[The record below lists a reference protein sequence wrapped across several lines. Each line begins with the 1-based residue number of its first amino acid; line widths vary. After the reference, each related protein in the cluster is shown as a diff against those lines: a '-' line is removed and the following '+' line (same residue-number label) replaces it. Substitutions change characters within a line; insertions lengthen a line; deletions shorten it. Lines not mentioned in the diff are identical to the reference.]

1 MLITIGGGVMK
12 EIKREDVQNLSYKD
26 IAYLLIEKEK
36 NGKNTLDLFKEIV
49 DLLDLPQSTIDT
61 KIADFYTS
69 LTTDK
74 RFLMVD
80 GLWDLRNRH
89 TSDKV
94 LSSAQDDDDEEEN
107 IEDTDEDMEPE
118 EDNYED
124 DSESIDD
131 DTNFDD
137 DDDGLSDLVIL
148 DEDEMDIENN

>member
-1 MLITIGGGVMK
+1 MK

>member
-1 MLITIGGGVMK
+1 M
-12 EIKREDVQNLSYKD
+12 
-26 IAYLLIEKEK
+26 
-36 NGKNTLDLFKEIV
+36 DLFTDIV
-49 DLLDLPQSTIDT
+49 NLLELPQSTIDV

-74 RFLMVD
+74 RFLMVN
-80 GLWDLRNRH
+80 GLWDLRSRH

-94 LSSAQDDDDEEEN
+94 LSNVEDDDEEEN
-107 IEDTDEDMEPE
+107 MEEMEEDMETE

-137 DDDGLSDLVIL
+137 EDDGLSDLVIL
-148 DEDEMDIENN
+148 DEDEIDIENN

>member
-1 MLITIGGGVMK
+1 MK

-107 IEDTDEDMEPE
+107 IEDTDEDMETE